1 MCAGNYFESKKTFL
15 FMQLSLLIF
24 FLLQLPARHYPN
36 FHPDV
41 IDGIRG
47 LLLGLVLGTLIKTA
61 CEKRKR
67 SA

>member
-1 MCAGNYFESKKTFL
+1 VCAGNYFESKKTFL

>member
-15 FMQLSLLIF
+15 FMQLSLVIF

-36 FHPDV
+36 FHPDI

-47 LLLGLVLGTLIKTA
+47 LLLGLVLGTLIKTWW
-61 CEKRKR
+61 EKRRR

>member
-61 CEKRKR
+61 WEKRKR

>member
-1 MCAGNYFESKKTFL
+1 VCAGHYFESKKTFL

-24 FLLQLPARHYPN
+24 FLLQLPARHYPS
-36 FHPDV
+36 FHPDL

-47 LLLGLVLGTLIKTA
+47 LLLGLVLATLIKTWW
-61 CEKRKR
+61 EKRRR

>member
-1 MCAGNYFESKKTFL
+1 VCAGNHFESKKSFF

-36 FHPDV
+36 FHPDL
-41 IDGIRG
+41 IDGMRG
-47 LLLGLVLGTLIKTA
+47 LLLGLVLGTLIKRGW
-61 CEKRKR
+61 EKRKR

>member
-1 MCAGNYFESKKTFL
+1 VCAGHYFESKKTFL

-36 FHPDV
+36 FHPDL

-47 LLLGLVLGTLIKTA
+47 LLLGLVLATLIKTWW
-61 CEKRKR
+61 EKRRR

>member
-1 MCAGNYFESKKTFL
+1 VCIKNYFESKKTFL

-24 FLLQLPARHYPN
+24 SLLQLPARHYPN
-36 FHPDV
+36 FHPDL

-61 CEKRKR
+61 WEKRKG